1 MSRRPTTVS
10 VRPAVA
16 DDVDAIVDDV
26 WAVAA
31 EGRWIGTEVPFD
43 RDKRAAVFSS
53 AIDADHGAVFVADVD
68 GRVVG
73 HILVNLASY
82 GVADIGMAIVDG
94 YRGRGIGT
102 ALLEAAIAWA
112 RGAGAHKM
120 YLEVWP
126 HNEAGLALYR
136 KAGFEEEGRKRGH
149 YRRANGELWD
159 AILMGLA
166 LQRPSG
172 PRSQVMRPGTGS
184 AKR

>member
-1 MSRRPTTVS
+1 MSRRITTVS

-16 DDVDAIVDDV
+16 ADVDAIIDDV

-43 RDKRAAVFSS
+43 RDKRRAVFSS
-53 AIDADHGAVFVADVD
+53 AVDSDHAAVFVADD
-68 GRVVG
+68 AGRVVG

-94 YRGRGIGT
+94 YRGQGIGT
-102 ALLEAAIAWA
+102 ALLESAIGWA
-112 RGAGAHKM
+112 QEAGAHKM

-126 HNEAGLALYR
+126 HNHAGIALYR
-136 KAGFEEEGRKRGH
+136 KLGFAEEGRKRRH

-159 AILMGLA
+159 AILMGLP
-166 LQRPSG
+166 L
-172 PRSQVMRPGTGS
+172 
-184 AKR
+184 